1 MGLITQ
7 TARQYYTLTQKFTGT
22 GSLSTF
28 TLTFDP
34 LPSSINDFIVFI
46 SGDEID
52 DSNYTY
58 NNSTGVIDFTPSTPP
73 GLNIEVKVVLKNQK
87 HGSYR
92 YISLEDII
100 NNFMVSYVGDD
111 KIISTV
117 KKLDVIFHAKRAIQE
132 FSYDISRVEKIQEIE
147 VGDTLTVP
155 FPQDYVNYVQLSWV
169 DGNGIERILYPST
182 NTSRPSQSI
191 LQDNDANYLYDNDDS
206 LLTGTSITTD
216 RFKGIENTDNTGLFD
231 EIHNSLSTS
240 GLGQRYGNN
249 PETTQSNGLFVI
261 DELNGQFGFSSNLQS
276 QILTLKYIS
285 DGLGTDAEMQIHKL
299 AEDAIY
305 KHIAHA
311 VIASKA
317 NMPEYIVNRFKRER
331 RAAMRNAKLRLSNM
345 KSLEMA
351 QIMRGKSKQ
360 IKH

>member
-73 GLNIEVKVVLKNQK
+73 ALNVEVKVVLKNQK

-117 KKLDVIFHAKRAIQE
+117 KKLDVIFHAKQLFKNLAMIFQE
-132 FSYDISRVEKIQEIE
+132 
-147 VGDTLTVP
+147 
-155 FPQDYVNYVQLSWV
+155 
-169 DGNGIERILYPST
+169 
-182 NTSRPSQSI
+182 
-191 LQDNDANYLYDNDDS
+191 
-206 LLTGTSITTD
+206 
-216 RFKGIENTDNTGLFD
+216 
-231 EIHNSLSTS
+231 
-240 GLGQRYGNN
+240 
-249 PETTQSNGLFVI
+249 
-261 DELNGQFGFSSNLQS
+261 
-276 QILTLKYIS
+276 LK
-285 DGLGTDAEMQIHKL
+285 K
-299 AEDAIY
+299 Y
-305 KHIAHA
+305 K
-311 VIASKA
+311 K
-317 NMPEYIVNRFKRER
+317 
-331 RAAMRNAKLRLSNM
+331 
-345 KSLEMA
+345 
-351 QIMRGKSKQ
+351 
-360 IKH
+360 